1 MRQTDSHM
9 TKLIKRHTNRVIGIS
24 RRHKF
29 IYIYMVGKVFMMKKN
44 YIILKNIFD
53 IFVFVNSYLFTIK
66 TVTKSYFTIKLD
78 NYRGNRITKKIIN
91 VTIRTD

>member
-1 MRQTDSHM
+1 
-9 TKLIKRHTNRVIGIS
+9 
-24 RRHKF
+24 
-29 IYIYMVGKVFMMKKN
+29 MMKKN

-53 IFVFVNSYLFTIK
+53 IFAFVNSYPFTIK